1 MWNTYR
7 VFDDW
12 GPEMRKQFGMQIM
25 KMNKNTVSALHELT
39 IWKRQQVHLQIK
51 KGWRKRGKLC
61 MWAARGTVHLKL
73 LSGIINAMVPGV
85 FLGNAEFQRNA
96 LYFWK
101 IRFPG
106 KKSVLWMSFSKAN
119 MEFFLIKGDVFKYIW
134 SDTVVLFWRAAQR
147 LPHGPA
153 CP

>member
-1 MWNTYR
+1 
-7 VFDDW
+7 
-12 GPEMRKQFGMQIM
+12 
-25 KMNKNTVSALHELT
+25 
-39 IWKRQQVHLQIK
+39 
-51 KGWRKRGKLC
+51 

-119 MEFFLIKGDVFKYIW
+119 MELFLIKGDVFKYIW